1 MAVWLAASLRRADGP
16 RIASYVQT
24 LLRLTGRAI
33 GVPATVVL
41 LATGLWL
48 ALLGGFSWTR
58 SVWMTGALVLFAI
71 AGAVW
76 HWGLIP
82 LRRRMGE
89 RAGEAERTGELPADY
104 ATLARRWLTVNGVIL
119 ALLAAIL
126 WLMIAKPTLA

>member
-1 MAVWLAASLRRADGP
+1 MQA
-16 RIASYVQT
+16 

-41 LATGLWL
+41 LGTGIAL
-48 ALLGGFSWTR
+48 AFVGGFSWTR
-58 SVWMTGALVLFAI
+58 SIWMTGALVLFAV

-89 RAGEAERTGELPADY
+89 RAAEAERTGVLPDDY
-104 ATLARRWLTVNGVIL
+104 MALARSWLTVNGVIL
-119 ALLAAIL
+119 ALLAVIL
-126 WLMIAKPTLA
+126 WLMIAKPMLG